1 MANEAMSLLDRVES
15 ITASRRK
22 AQTQR
27 LQKFAPLLQQAIQ
40 GEELKRKEASDLNY
54 WQNRASV
61 DGIDIGKY
69 TESGLTPQQGYDIG
83 LREKQ
88 AEDARNAPLL
98 AEKKRVE
105 ANVNRL
111 EQDPMFAEYS
121 KQFPM
126 GEKDSDVY
134 IGEFNEYKNKKALV
148 DAQSTDPTYQVFA
161 KGFDVNNASMEDTQM
176 HIAQFKGWKAKQKAL
191 LEAQDVPNEYAIG
204 NTLSERTTQAE
215 IGADYGYL
223 ANDSREL
230 VHYNRMIEDKKM
242 LSRYTKR
249 KNKYYDITTDE
260 KITDEATIAQIEK
273 KQAEVEKMDTIF
285 KQSAEEQKK
294 QMQKQ
299 FKQSY
304 KLDPEKLKVKIN
316 KALKGD
322 KGKAEFMAAV
332 EAVKELVGTGYADF
346 DDFEIPMGKVEEE
359 VEEPKAPVKQKEQST
374 LKTSQGNLP
383 VKTFGIG
390 DVIDKAV
397 ASQSKPIRNPSKEV
411 KQRTFADLMRE
422 AQGGY

>member
-1 MANEAMSLLDRVES
+1 MANEAISLLDRVES

-191 LEAQDVPNEYAIG
+191 LEAGQDASNRWQAKDTAPNERAK
-204 NTLSERTTQAE
+204 AE
-215 IGADYGYL
+215 IANAFSNYYT
-223 ANDSREL
+223 NDSREIAE
-230 VHYNRMIEDKKM
+230 YNKMVQLGEELEQLQLDKNYKIRPSDNGFQM
-242 LSRYTKR
+242 YVV
-249 KNKYYDITTDE
+249 NEGGWVDITNKETLDE
-260 KITDEATIAQIEK
+260 LNSKVGEIKAIADKFNKRAIAQAKSTRKEKGYPAKLDDAYSDAINDLGKYERGTEQWNQLWGVLMGFYQDGVLTPEQAEEIKTIAG
-273 KQAEVEKMDTIF
+273 DTHAWI
-285 KQSAEEQKK
+285 
-294 QMQKQ
+294 
-299 FKQSY
+299 
-304 KLDPEKLKVKIN
+304 V
-316 KALKGD
+316 
-322 KGKAEFMAAV
+322 
-332 EAVKELVGTGYADF
+332 TG
-346 DDFEIPMGKVEEE
+346 
-359 VEEPKAPVKQKEQST
+359 
-374 LKTSQGNLP
+374 
-383 VKTFGIG
+383 
-390 DVIDKAV
+390 
-397 ASQSKPIRNPSKEV
+397 
-411 KQRTFADLMRE
+411 KQRPTLGTRCIITIRS
-422 AQGGY
+422 